1 MTPRVVKVRAAARS
15 ECAQRLARAQGF
27 WDAAENEHQL
37 GADPNA
43 IAALYV
49 LSGIAASDALCC
61 KKLGEYSRSEN
72 HADAIEMITRVDRS
86 LAAPLRR
93 LLADKSLDA
102 YGAAA
107 VSAKRVDQSRAAAA
121 RLMDAAQSA

>member
-1 MTPRVVKVRAAARS
+1 MARNIKTRDAGPT
-15 ECAQRLARAQGF
+15 ECAQRLQRAEGF
-27 WDAAENEHQL
+27 WNSAENEREL
-37 GADPNA
+37 NADPNA

-49 LSGIAASDALCC
+49 LAGIAASDALCC
-61 KKLGEYSRSEN
+61 TRLGKYSRSEN
-72 HADAIEMITRVDRS
+72 HADATALIERVDPG

-107 VSAKRVDQSRAAAA
+107 VSPKRVDAARTAAEKLLAAA
-121 RLMDAAQSA
+121 RLA